1 MANLDGKNTSLL
13 IITVIHICIFN
24 ILSNV
29 MAFSFLI
36 AVKNIVR
43 YNYYIIITERKQEN
57 ATKRRKHL

>member
-1 MANLDGKNTSLL
+1 MKKTTSLL
-13 IITVIHICIFN
+13 ILTVVHIYALN

-29 MAFSFLI
+29 IVFSFLI

-43 YNYYIIITERKQEN
+43 YNYYITIIERKQEN